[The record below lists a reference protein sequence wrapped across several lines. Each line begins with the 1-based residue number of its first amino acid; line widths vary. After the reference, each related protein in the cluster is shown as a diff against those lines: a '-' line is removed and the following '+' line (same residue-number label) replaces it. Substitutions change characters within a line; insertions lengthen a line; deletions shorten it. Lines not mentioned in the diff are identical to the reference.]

1 MAIEFGGE
9 GASVIVAARTVE
21 EYDERLPGTV
31 HDTVSEIERR
41 GGTAIAVQ
49 CDVAVQEQLERLVLA
64 ARNAFG
70 PVDVL
75 VNNAA
80 LTVPSK
86 PPNPSQGD
94 TVARSHVGGRQ
105 RGVGFL
111 DFPLKGFRRHFDVN
125 VFAAF
130 RLMQLVLPDM
140 LAAGRGAIVNVSA
153 EAARV
158 PGDGPYPDARG
169 TTGFAYGGSKAAL
182 EHLTRSVAYEV
193 AHRGVV
199 VNALV
204 PSLPISTPGVIA
216 GRRKYATDDC
226 ESEEDFA
233 AAAVHLA
240 LAEASVLTGQ
250 VVYSQDVLHP
260 ELGRR
265 GWLGGRL

>member
-1 MAIEFGGE
+1 
-9 GASVIVAARTVE
+9 
-21 EYDERLPGTV
+21 
-31 HDTVSEIERR
+31 
-41 GGTAIAVQ
+41 
-49 CDVAVQEQLERLVLA
+49 
-64 ARNAFG
+64 
-70 PVDVL
+70 
-75 VNNAA
+75 
-80 LTVPSK
+80 
-86 PPNPSQGD
+86 
-94 TVARSHVGGRQ
+94 
-105 RGVGFL
+105 L

-140 LAAGRGAIVNVSA
+140 LAAGRGAVVNVSA

-193 AHRGVV
+193 AHQGVA

-204 PSLPISTPGVIA
+204 PSLPIRTPGVIA

-233 AAAVHLA
+233 AAAVQLA
-240 LAEASVLTGQ
+240 LAEASMLTGQ

-265 GWLGGRL
+265 GWLGGPL